1 MSIKDFIINEIDKL
15 PPLPK
20 TVQELKISYEDDNST
35 AQDLENIIKKD
46 PVLVV
51 DILRLANSPYYGFSH
66 EIHDL
71 RHAIV
76 LFGFDEIINFA
87 IYSALE
93 KSFEFDLSPYSI
105 NELDFLNLSILK
117 QNISKKFFKENKNLS
132 ILLKSS
138 SFLSDIGK
146 IVLAKYAKENS
157 ILIVEEEK
165 SLKDIDNIEKERLE
179 YDTIDV
185 SCLIFEKWNF
195 DKKFI
200 DIIYNSKKCS
210 QNEVSNYLNS
220 IRNIVTIKANIL
232 DTENVEC
239 IDKEIIANAL

>member
-1 MSIKDFIINEIDKL
+1 MNIKEFIVNEIEKL

-20 TVQELKISYEDDNST
+20 SVQDLKISYEDDNST

-46 PVLVV
+46 PILVA
-51 DILRLANSPYYGFSH
+51 DILKVANSPYYGFVH

-76 LFGFDEIINFA
+76 LFGFDEIVNFA
-87 IYSALE
+87 IYSVLE
-93 KSFEFDLSPYSI
+93 KNFEFDLSPYSI

-117 QNISKKFFKENKNLS
+117 QNISKKFFKENKNFS
-132 ILLKSS
+132 ILLKST

-157 ILIVEEEK
+157 ILITEEDK
-165 SLKDIDNIEKERLE
+165 SLKDVDEIEKKLLG
-179 YDTIDV
+179 YDTIDI

-200 DIIYNSKKCS
+200 DIILSSKNCS
-210 QNEVSNYLNS
+210 QNSVSNYLNS
-220 IRNIVTIKANIL
+220 IRKIVTIKAN
-232 DTENVEC
+232 TENIDNIEC